1 MKLYWTEENKK
12 KAQELVRIAREMG
25 VTAAQLSIAWIL
37 RRSEVTSVILG
48 ASRVEQL
55 RENFKAAEIRI
66 PDEVVARL
74 DALFPPPEE
83 VPGIL

>member
-1 MKLYWTEENKK
+1 M
-12 KAQELVRIAREMG
+12 
-25 VTAAQLSIAWIL
+25 
-37 RRSEVTSVILG
+37 ILG